1 MTESTADIPAARAPF
16 GAWLRRETWLLAFA
30 ATVVLAGVNAWL
42 QPSFFQ
48 PGVMASNLTTF
59 LPLILVAIGQTW
71 VVLASDIDLS
81 IGSIVSLVN
90 VVTVV
95 VIDGLVSEAA
105 AGEAAAILFGLAA
118 GVATGVA
125 CGLINGLC
133 VAGLR
138 FQPIVT
144 TFATGVVFAGLALM
158 VLPQAGLPVPEVYWR
173 GYAGGL
179 FGVRTVVLVL
189 AAAVLLCLFFERT
202 RFARALKASGG
213 LMQAAYQ
220 SGVAVTWTRVRAYAL
235 AGFFAALAA
244 LCLTGETASG
254 DPLLGG
260 TYALSSIS
268 AVVLGGTAL
277 AGGVGGFLGSIFGA
291 VVLGLIGNVIFFAR
305 LPFEYQTLV
314 QGLIVLAALA
324 GGVLVARR

>member
-1 MTESTADIPAARAPF
+1 MSAATSGIGPR
-16 GAWLRRETWLLAFA
+16 LRRSTWLLALGSALLLA
-30 ATVVLAGVNAWL
+30 AINLAL
-42 QPSFFQ
+42 QPSFLE

-81 IGSIVSLVN
+81 IGSTVSLVN

-95 VIDGLVSEAA
+95 VIDALG
-105 AGEAAAILFGLAA
+105 GDAAAIAAGMAA
-118 GVATGVA
+118 GVATGLG
-125 CGLINGLC
+125 CGLVNGLC
-133 VAGLR
+133 VARLR

-158 VLPQAGLPVPEVYWR
+158 VLPEAGLPVPEVYWR

-179 FGVRTVVLVL
+179 FGVRSVVLVL
-189 AAAVLLCLFFERT
+189 AAALLLCLVIERT
-202 RFARALKASGG
+202 RFARALRASGG
-213 LMQAAYQ
+213 QMQAAYQ
-220 SGVAVTWTRVRAYAL
+220 SGVPVTWTRIRAYLL

-260 TYALSSIS
+260 AYALSSIS

-277 AGGVGGFLGSIFGA
+277 AGGVGGFLGSVFGA